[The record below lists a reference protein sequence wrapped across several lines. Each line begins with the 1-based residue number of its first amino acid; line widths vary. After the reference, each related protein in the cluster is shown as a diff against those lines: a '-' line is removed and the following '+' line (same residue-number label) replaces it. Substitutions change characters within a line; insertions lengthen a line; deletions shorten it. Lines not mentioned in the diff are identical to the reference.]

1 MPRISLISDI
11 HLEFSTDLELP
22 GGEVLI
28 VAGDLCEAKNLKQ
41 SKYQD
46 WVFENFTK
54 YKEVIMT
61 CGNHESYGMRIDRT
75 KELVEEYMP
84 DNVTVLENQSHTID
98 NVIFVGGTLWTDMN
112 RNDPMTMLR
121 CQQDM
126 SDYRHITMHDR
137 GRNVYHKLTP
147 YHTTELHRATRD
159 FIIKTAKDNPDRK
172 IVMVTHMLPSLQAIS
187 EEYKNDYHLNGA
199 FASDLDYIFL
209 ENPNIKVAVFGH
221 THDFKDFVVGET
233 RLLCN
238 PRGYYGFEQRVKE
251 FDPSFGFD
259 I

>member
-1 MPRISLISDI
+1 MKIALISDI

-46 WVFENFTK
+46 WVFENFTR

-84 DNVTVLENQSHTID
+84 ENVTVLENQTHTID
-98 NVIFVGGTLWTDMN
+98 DVMFVGGTLWTDMN
-112 RNDPMTMLR
+112 RGDPMTMLR
-121 CQQDM
+121 CRQDM
-126 SDYRHITMHDR
+126 SDYRHITMYNRAIDA
-137 GRNVYHKLTP
+137 YHKLTP
-147 YHTTELHRATRD
+147 EHTTVLHRATRD
-159 FIIKTAKDNPDRK
+159 YIVSEADANPDKK
-172 IVMVTHMLPSLQAIS
+172 IVVITHMLPSNQAIS
-187 EEYKNDYHLNGA
+187 EEYKDDFTLNGA
-199 FASDLDYIFL
+199 FASDLDDIIISH
-209 ENPNIKVAVFGH
+209 PNIKTWCFGH

-238 PRGYYGFEQRVKE
+238 PRGYVGWESRTMQ
-251 FDPSFGFD
+251 FDPGFSFEV
-259 I
+259 